1 MDQRFLDELLVRK
14 REGQKLDRQP
24 KITALSNFIES
35 QLRRL
40 EKIQVR
46 EREKPNFEKLNETF
60 RTALD

>member
-24 KITALSNFIES
+24 KIAALSDFIET
-35 QLRRL
+35 QLACL